1 MSDPTSVPTID
12 LSLSDDEIVRALDEA
27 YSTIGFAYLV
37 NHGVPDDIVDG
48 VFEAS
53 RVFHALPQ
61 EDKDAIAIGPTHRGY
76 IGMATS
82 VIVTSSVDEVKK
94 PNMSES
100 LILGRPQ
107 EADDPDVLAGLPL
120 AGVNPWPA
128 AAPEI
133 QAPVL
138 AYQEAMEALCRRLTR
153 LIATALGAEP
163 TALDPAFEK
172 PTTYLRLLH
181 YPPLPEDAPEDLF
194 GSAPH
199 TDYGFITVLAQDE
212 VGGLQVRMPDG
223 SWVDAPTIPR
233 SFVMNS
239 GDILRLWSNHRWLST
254 PHRVYNSK
262 RVDRYSVP
270 FFYDPHVSV
279 DVIPLPSC
287 GEPVAER
294 VNYGDHVMNKFR
306 SNYSQ
311 HQSEPITGVS
321 ETSGAS

>member
-1 MSDPTSVPTID
+1 MTVPTID
-12 LSLSDDEIVRALDEA
+12 LSLPDHEVIAALDEA

-37 NHGVPDDIVDG
+37 NHGVATETVEG
-48 VFEAS
+48 VFAAS
-53 RVFHALPQ
+53 ARFHALPQ

-82 VIVTSSVDEVKK
+82 VIVTSSVDTVTR

-120 AGVNPWPA
+120 AGVNPWPE
-128 AAPEI
+128 AAPDIREPI
-133 QAPVL
+133 L
-138 AYQEAMEALCRRLTR
+138 AYQAAMEQLCLRLTR
-153 LIATALGAEP
+153 LIAQALGAP
-163 TALDPAFEK
+163 ADALDPAFEK

-181 YPPLPEDAPEDLF
+181 YPPIPADAPDDLW

-199 TDYGFITVLAQDE
+199 TDYGFITVLAQDA

-223 SWVDAPTIPR
+223 SWIDAPTIPHA
-233 SFVMNS
+233 FVMNS
-239 GDILRLWSNHRWLST
+239 GDILRRWSNERWLST
-254 PHRVYNSK
+254 PHRVKNSK
-262 RVDRYSVP
+262 QVDRYSVP

-279 DVIPLPSC
+279 DVVPLASC
-287 GEPVAER
+287 GAPVVDP
-294 VNYGDHVMNKFR
+294 VNYGEYVMHKFT

-311 HQSEPITGVS
+311 HQNVPMT
-321 ETSGAS
+321 ETS

>member
-1 MSDPTSVPTID
+1 VTVPTID
-12 LSLSDDEIVRALDEA
+12 LSLPDHEVIAALDEA

-37 NHGVPDDIVDG
+37 NHGVEPETVDG
-48 VFEAS
+48 VFAAS
-53 RVFHALPQ
+53 ARFHALPQ

-82 VIVTSSVDEVKK
+82 VIVTSSVDTVTR

-120 AGVNPWPA
+120 AGVNPWPET
-128 AAPEI
+128 APDIEEPI
-133 QAPVL
+133 L
-138 AYQEAMEALCRRLTR
+138 AYQTAMERLCLRLTR
-153 LIATALGAEP
+153 LIAQALGAP
-163 TALDPAFEK
+163 ADALDPAFEK

-181 YPPLPEDAPEDLF
+181 YPPIPADSPDDLW

-199 TDYGFITVLAQDE
+199 TDYGFITVLAQDA

-223 SWVDAPTIPR
+223 SWIDAPTIPN

-239 GDILRLWSNHRWLST
+239 GDILRRWSNERWLST
-254 PHRVYNSK
+254 PHRVKNSK
-262 RVDRYSVP
+262 QVDRYSVP

-279 DVIPLPSC
+279 DVAPLPSC
-287 GEPVAER
+287 GEPVVEA
-294 VNYGDHVMNKFR
+294 VNYGEYVMHKFT

-311 HQSEPITGVS
+311 HQKRPMTEST
-321 ETSGAS
+321 

>member
-1 MSDPTSVPTID
+1 VTVPTID
-12 LSLSDDEIVRALDEA
+12 LSLSDDEIVAALDHA

-37 NHGVPDDIVDG
+37 NHGVEPETVEG
-48 VFEAS
+48 VFAAS
-53 RVFHALPQ
+53 ARFHALPQ
-61 EDKDAIAIGPTHRGY
+61 EDKDTIAIGPTHRGY

-82 VIVTSSVDEVKK
+82 VIVTSSVDTVTR

-107 EADDPDVLAGLPL
+107 EADDPDVIAGLPL

-128 AAPEI
+128 AAPDI
-133 QAPVL
+133 QAPIL
-138 AYQEAMEALCRRLTR
+138 AYQSAMEALCLRLTR
-153 LIATALGAEP
+153 LIARALGAP
-163 TALDPAFEK
+163 ADALDPAFEK

-181 YPPLPEDAPEDLF
+181 YPPIPADSPADLW

-199 TDYGFITVLAQDE
+199 TDYGFITVLAQDA

-223 SWVDAPTIPR
+223 SWVDAPTIPN

-239 GDILRLWSNHRWLST
+239 GDILRRWSNERWLST
-254 PHRVYNSK
+254 PHRVKNSTQ
-262 RVDRYSVP
+262 VDRYSVP

-279 DVIPLPSC
+279 DVVPLPSC
-287 GEPVAER
+287 GEPVVEP
-294 VNYGDHVMNKFR
+294 VNYGDYVMHKFT

-311 HQSEPITGVS
+311 HQNRPMTEMS
-321 ETSGAS
+321 

>member
-1 MSDPTSVPTID
+1 MTAPTSVPTID
-12 LSLSDDEIVRALDEA
+12 LSGSDDEIVAALDDT
-27 YSTIGFAYLV
+27 YSAVGFGYLV
-37 NHGVPDDIVDG
+37 NHGVPSDVVDG

-53 RVFHALPQ
+53 ARFHALPQ
-61 EDKDAIAIGPTHRGY
+61 ADKDAIAIGSTHRGY

-82 VIVTSSVDEVKK
+82 LIVTSSVDEVKK

-100 LILGRPQ
+100 FILGRPMDP
-107 EADDPDVLAGLPL
+107 DDPDIAAGLPL

-128 AAPEI
+128 SLPEI
-133 QAPVL
+133 QAPIL

-153 LIATALGAEP
+153 LIAVALGAEP

-181 YPPLPEDAPEDLF
+181 YPPLPDDVPDDVF

-199 TDYGFITVLAQDE
+199 TDYGFITVLAQDA
-212 VGGLQVRMPDG
+212 VGGLQVRTTDG
-223 SWVDAPTIPR
+223 DWLDAPTIPD

-239 GDILRLWSNHRWLST
+239 GDLLRIWSNQRWLST
-254 PHRVYNSK
+254 PHRVYNSR

-279 DVIPLPSC
+279 DVAPLPSC
-287 GEPVAER
+287 GDPVVDP
-294 VNYGDHVMNKFR
+294 VNYGEYVMHKFT

-311 HQSEPITGVS
+311 HQK
-321 ETSGAS
+321 

>member
-1 MSDPTSVPTID
+1 VTVPTID
-12 LSLSDDEIVRALDEA
+12 LSLPDDEVIAALDEA

-37 NHGVPDDIVDG
+37 NHGVPAEIVDG

-53 RVFHALPQ
+53 ARFHALPQ
-61 EDKDAIAIGPTHRGY
+61 ADKDAIAIGPTHRGY

-82 VIVTSSVDEVKK
+82 LIVTSSVDTVTK

-100 LILGRPQ
+100 LILGRPMD
-107 EADDPDVLAGLPL
+107 ADDPDIAAGLPL

-128 AAPEI
+128 ALPEI
-133 QAPVL
+133 QAPIL
-138 AYQEAMEALCRRLTR
+138 AYQAAMEALCRRLTQ
-153 LIATALGAEP
+153 LIAVALGAQP

-181 YPPLPEDAPEDLF
+181 YPPLPDDAPDDVF

-199 TDYGFITVLAQDE
+199 TDYGFITVLAQDD
-212 VGGLQVRMPDG
+212 VGGLQVRTTDG
-223 SWVDAPTIPR
+223 QWLDAPTIPD

-239 GDILRLWSNHRWLST
+239 GDLLRIWSNHRWLST
-254 PHRVYNSK
+254 PHRVYNSR

-279 DVIPLPSC
+279 DVTPLPSC
-287 GEPVAER
+287 GEPVVEP
-294 VNYGDHVMNKFR
+294 VNYGDYVMHKFT

-311 HQSEPITGVS
+311 HQK
-321 ETSGAS
+321 

>member
-1 MSDPTSVPTID
+1 VTVPTVD
-12 LSLSDDEIVRALDEA
+12 LSLPDDEVIAALDEA

-37 NHGVPDDIVDG
+37 NHGVPPETVEG
-48 VFEAS
+48 VFAAS
-53 RVFHALPQ
+53 ARFHALPQ

-82 VIVTSSVDEVKK
+82 VIVTSSVDTVTR

-128 AAPEI
+128 AAPDIEKPI
-133 QAPVL
+133 L
-138 AYQEAMEALCRRLTR
+138 AYQSAMEQLCLRLTR
-153 LIATALGAEP
+153 LISQALGAAP
-163 TALDPAFEK
+163 DTLDAAFEK

-181 YPPLPEDAPEDLF
+181 YPPIPADSPDDLW

-199 TDYGFITVLAQDE
+199 TDYGFITVLAQDA

-223 SWVDAPTIPR
+223 SWIDAPTIAN

-239 GDILRLWSNHRWLST
+239 GDILRRWSNERWLST
-254 PHRVYNSK
+254 PHRVKNSK
-262 RVDRYSVP
+262 QVDRYSVP

-279 DVIPLPSC
+279 DVVPLPSC
-287 GEPVAER
+287 GDPVVEP
-294 VNYGDHVMNKFR
+294 VNYGDYVMHKFT

-311 HQSEPITGVS
+311 HQKVPMD
-321 ETSGAS
+321 ETS